1 MRYNI
6 GRYIFPILIALMA
19 ITSISR
25 LQPFDVIAGLLVVMT
40 SLPIHEFAH
49 GYVANKLG
57 DPTAENEGRLTL
69 NPFAHLDL
77 MGTLMILF
85 VGFGW
90 AKPVPVNP
98 NNFKNPKAGMA
109 ITAIAGPISNLIM
122 AFLLMLVL
130 QFTFVAYK
138 MTNNGT
144 MEFIFSL
151 VQVMVSIN
159 ISLAVFNLLPIHP
172 LDGSRIL
179 SYFLPNKISYQ
190 IESNAQII
198 SLIFMAVIFFTDL
211 ISTPL
216 SYVSR
221 MIYNLLV
228 TITQFVV
235 PLAIAI
241 MGG

>member
-1 MRYNI
+1 
-6 GRYIFPILIALMA
+6 
-19 ITSISR
+19 
-25 LQPFDVIAGLLVVMT
+25 
-40 SLPIHEFAH
+40 
-49 GYVANKLG
+49 
-57 DPTAENEGRLTL
+57 
-69 NPFAHLDL
+69 
-77 MGTLMILF
+77 
-85 VGFGW
+85 
-90 AKPVPVNP
+90 
-98 NNFKNPKAGMA
+98 
-109 ITAIAGPISNLIM
+109 
-122 AFLLMLVL
+122 
-130 QFTFVAYK
+130 
-138 MTNNGT
+138 
-144 MEFIFSL
+144 
-151 VQVMVSIN
+151 
-159 ISLAVFNLLPIHP
+159 
-172 LDGSRIL
+172 SRIL